1 MSIVCRLGA
10 VDCFAAVEDGG
21 GAIVMKKGDGLAGGV
36 YLGESLSGFFARSC
50 EHDGGGYEEGKECV
64 DGDGGASDPFK
75 APCEV
80 SVEKGCQ
87 YRKGEESG
95 KGVGGIL
102 GGDEFEA
109 CIDGKIQ
116 SGKISGRDVAAP
128 GVDGKSVGVS
138 GRFEAG
144 ERARELSYPI
154 VLGGSERL

>member
-1 MSIVCRLGA
+1 
-10 VDCFAAVEDGG
+10 
-21 GAIVMKKGDGLAGGV
+21 MKKGDGLAGGV

-80 SVEKGCQ
+80 LVENGCQ

-102 GGDEFEA
+102 GGDEFEEN
-109 CIDGKIQ
+109 IHDGE
-116 SGKISGRDVAAP
+116 VN
-128 GVDGKSVGVS
+128 
-138 GRFEAG
+138 E
-144 ERARELSYPI
+144 EELRRI
-154 VLGGSERL
+154 